1 MSEIRSIDELHN
13 QYDDIAAYCHK
24 HQKPVFITND
34 EKIDLVVMSIEAY
47 QNLTNRLELYGQLK
61 NGMDDIASDNTRLFS
76 ESMDHIKN
84 RHR

>member
-1 MSEIRSIDELHN
+1 
-13 QYDDIAAYCHK
+13 
-24 HQKPVFITND
+24 
-34 EKIDLVVMSIEAY
+34 MSIEAY